1 MNTLGKTIIKHTAAA
16 AAIGTGTLLAAG
28 GIICEGVLGRMY
40 LNHGPAEPLN
50 DPGNLRRYL
59 TVPTYKEA
67 DDWFVA
73 ACPRDTVLLTEK
85 NERIHANIIKTEHT
99 SHKWAV
105 LVHGY
110 SSRPR
115 TMAKQGYHY
124 AKMGFNTLFPF
135 MRGHRN
141 DEHRHTSFGYYERY
155 DVIEWIHY
163 IISCDPEAE
172 ILVHGCSMGA
182 ATTMLVTGEP
192 LPENVKCAV
201 ADCGFTSAWEEFDE
215 QIGQILHLPSFPFL
229 PAANLFSK
237 LFLGWD
243 FKQCSPV
250 NAVAHSTT
258 PTLFIH
264 GEDDT
269 FVPYRMMDVL
279 YRNCSAEKDQLSVPG
294 AKHDESCEKS
304 PQLYWEKTD
313 AFIGKYMAP

>member
-1 MNTLGKTIIKHTAAA
+1 MNQSAKKALRTAAVAAA
-16 AAIGTGTLLAAG
+16 AGAGTLLAAG
-28 GIICEGVLGRMY
+28 GIICEGVLGRIY

-59 TVPTYKEA
+59 TNPTYKEA
-67 DDWFVA
+67 DDWFVS
-73 ACPRDTVLLTEK
+73 ACAGDTILLTEK
-85 NERIHANIIKTEHT
+85 KERIHANIIKAAAP

-115 TMAKQGYHY
+115 TMAKQGFHY
-124 AKMGFNTLFPF
+124 AQMGFNTLFPF
-135 MRGHRN
+135 MRGHRS
-141 DEHRHTSFGYYERY
+141 DEHKHTTFGYYERY
-155 DVIEWIHY
+155 DVIEWIRY
-163 IISCDPEAE
+163 IISSDPDAE
-172 ILVHGCSMGA
+172 ILIHGCSMGA

-201 ADCGFTSAWEEFDE
+201 ADCGFTSAWEEFEE
-215 QIGQILHLPSFPFL
+215 QIGNILHLPSFPFL
-229 PAANLFSK
+229 PAANLFAN

-243 FKQCSPV
+243 FRKCSPAD
-250 NAVAHSTT
+250 AVSHSVT

-269 FVPYRMMDVL
+269 FVPYRMMDTL
-279 YRNCSAEKDQLSVPG
+279 YQRCSAEKDKLTVPG

-304 PQLYWEKTD
+304 PTLYWKATD
-313 AFIGKYMAP
+313 AFIKKYMDL

>member
-1 MNTLGKTIIKHTAAA
+1 MNQTLKKAAKKAGIAAA
-16 AAIGTGTLLAAG
+16 VGAGALFATG
-28 GIICEGVLGRMY
+28 GIICEGVLGRGY

-50 DPGNLRRYL
+50 DPGNLKRYL

-73 ACPRDTVLLTEK
+73 SAPEDTVLLTGK
-85 NERIHANIIKTEHT
+85 KDRIHANIIPAEKP
-99 SHKWAV
+99 SHKWAI

-141 DEHRHTSFGYYERY
+141 DEHRHTTFGYYEHF
-155 DVIEWIHY
+155 DVIEWINY
-163 IISCDPEAE
+163 IISGDPDAE
-172 ILVHGCSMGA
+172 ILIHGCSMGA
-182 ATTMLVTGEP
+182 ATTMLATGEK
-192 LPENVKCAV
+192 LPANVKCAV
-201 ADCGFTSAWEEFDE
+201 ADCGFTSAWEEFEE
-215 QIGQILHLPSFPFL
+215 QIGNILHLPAFPFL
-229 PAANLFSK
+229 PAANLFCK
-237 LFLGWD
+237 AFLGWD
-243 FKQCSPV
+243 FKKCSPKE
-250 NAVAHSTT
+250 AVARSVT

-279 YRNCSAEKDQLSVPG
+279 YESCSAEKDRLSVPG

-304 PQLYWEKTD
+304 PELYWEKTD
-313 AFIGKYMAP
+313 PFIAKYMDL